1 MLNYY
6 FLNLF
11 LFLQKSGG
19 GGAKVPPAP
28 PFARSLKLVREF
40 NVTIQLFPP
49 LKISAY
55 QSSINSIIELNLR
68 TLISYSFFIIDP
80 HIIQQ
85 TANSEN
91 TETLNTNLSFNNRIS
106 LVL

>member
-1 MLNYY
+1 M
-6 FLNLF
+6 
-11 LFLQKSGG
+11 GG

-28 PFARSLKLVREF
+28 PSARSLKLVREF

-49 LKISAY
+49 LKISAN

-91 TETLNTNLSFNNRIS
+91 TETLNTNLSFNNRIL

>member
-11 LFLQKSGG
+11 LFLQKSG

-91 TETLNTNLSFNNRIS
+91 TETLNTNLSFNNRIL